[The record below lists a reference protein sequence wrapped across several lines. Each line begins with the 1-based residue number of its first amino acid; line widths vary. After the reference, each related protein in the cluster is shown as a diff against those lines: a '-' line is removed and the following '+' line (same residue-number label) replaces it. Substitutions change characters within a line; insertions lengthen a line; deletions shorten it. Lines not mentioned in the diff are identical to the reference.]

1 MNDWAR
7 ACGWFMKGDRSKPNK
22 QAVYR
27 VAKSAEKAK
36 LLQKSGR
43 TYALI
48 KAGRAIL
55 KKDSTGEDEEE

>member
-1 MNDWAR
+1 
-7 ACGWFMKGDRSKPNK
+7 MKGDRSKPNK